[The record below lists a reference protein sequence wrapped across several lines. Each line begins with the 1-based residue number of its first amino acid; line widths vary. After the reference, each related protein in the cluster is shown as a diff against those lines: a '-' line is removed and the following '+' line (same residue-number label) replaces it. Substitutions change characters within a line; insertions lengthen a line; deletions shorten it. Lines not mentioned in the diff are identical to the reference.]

1 MKNITQTAN
10 VYQTR
15 TIAKR
20 IQEAGELSRSVLV
33 GTTRDADEEVFARFA
48 NIAGVECPGFF
59 DRINLTEVLAYD
71 RRHVLDFTTPA
82 FRTRP
87 GKYSTTSRQKRCVF
101 DEGRV
106 RIVIIRRQADEFE
119 AARFERFAVC
129 LMLL

>member
-15 TIAKR
+15 TVAKR
-20 IQEAGELSRSVLV
+20 IQEDGELSRSVLV

-48 NIAGVECPGFF
+48 NIARVECPGFF
-59 DRINLTEVLAYD
+59 DRINLTEVLAHDGRY
-71 RRHVLDFTTPA
+71 VLDFTTPA

-87 GKYSTTSRQKRCVF
+87 GKYSTTSSQKPSVF

-106 RIVIIRRQADEFE
+106 TIGIIRRQAKKFE
-119 AARFERFAVC
+119 AATIRALRS
-129 LMLL
+129 